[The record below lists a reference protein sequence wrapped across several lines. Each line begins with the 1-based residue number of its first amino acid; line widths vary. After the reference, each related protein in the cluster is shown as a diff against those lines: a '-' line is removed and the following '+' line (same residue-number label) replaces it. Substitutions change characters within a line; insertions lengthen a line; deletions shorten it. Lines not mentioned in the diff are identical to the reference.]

1 MFGIIKLISE
11 KHRIKWCRGSAVVDY
26 AVILFFV
33 ALVAIIAITS
43 VEGKGRGIYNSVTL
57 NISQFESL
65 NNQ

>member
-1 MFGIIKLISE
+1 MFDKTKHPSE
-11 KHRIKWCRGSAVVDY
+11 KLLFKYCRGSAVVDY

-33 ALVAIIAITS
+33 ALVAIIVITS

-65 NNQ
+65 NTQ

>member
-11 KHRIKWCRGSAVVDY
+11 EHSIKWSRGSAVVDY

-33 ALVAIIAITS
+33 ALVAIVAITS

-65 NNQ
+65 NSP